1 MGRLNRG
8 ANKNVTSMFGGA
20 QTAQLQTQLHQRD
33 EEIAAL
39 KEQLESIKVTA
50 ASTEAAIERYALDQ
64 FIPLRLPQGLTQPRK
79 YFDPKGMEKLR
90 RSIAKVG
97 VQEPLL
103 VRPSPDGKLEIV
115 SGERRW
121 RSALELQLAE
131 LPAIPKEL
139 SDEEALEI
147 ALVANLMREDL
158 NPVEESDS
166 IVALIALRLRL
177 DRQHLSSVLFKI
189 KNLRTRRQ
197 LSNQEIAQELQDTA
211 ENSEILTAES
221 IGDVDAILSEFSI
234 SLESFVANRLTA
246 LEKMPEPLLEAV
258 RSGQIE
264 FSKADVIRRSDL
276 PSDQQAHLLTE
287 AIDTGLT
294 KQALMDRVQGLKAE
308 VAAVKEPQ
316 AVDLRTQVHQDYQ
329 KLRSKRVWSK
339 LEKSPKLRKKAERVA
354 QLIGELLADIES
366 SR

>member
-20 QTAQLQTQLHQRD
+20 QTAQLQTQIYQRD

-39 KEQLESIKVTA
+39 KDQLVAIKTA
-50 ASTEAAIERYALDQ
+50 SSSGEGGIERYAIDQ
-64 FIPLRLPQGLTQPRK
+64 FTPLRLPQGLTQPRK

-97 VQEPLL
+97 IQEPLL

-121 RSALELQLAE
+121 RCALELQLAE
-131 LPAIPKEL
+131 LPAISKDL
-139 SDEEALEI
+139 VDEEALEI

-166 IVALIALRLRL
+166 IVALIALRLKL
-177 DRQHLSSVLFKI
+177 DRQRLPSVLFKI

-197 LSNQEIAQELQDTA
+197 LSNQEIAQALQDAA
-211 ENSEILTAES
+211 ENSEILTAEA

-246 LEKMPEPLLEAV
+246 LEKMPEQLLDAV

-276 PSDQQAHLLTE
+276 PPAQQDHLLTE
-287 AIDTGLT
+287 AIDAGLT
-294 KQALMDRVQGLKAE
+294 KQALMDRVQSLKAE
-308 VAAVKEPQ
+308 TMVNPPQ
-316 AVDLRTQVHQDYQ
+316 AVDLRTQVHQSYQ
-329 KLRSKRVWSK
+329 KLRSKRVWTQ
-339 LEKSPKLRKKAERVA
+339 LEKDPKLRKKIERMA
-354 QLIGELLADIES
+354 QLMGELLADIEQG
-366 SR
+366 